1 MIASNILHIRPR
13 SFVSWF
19 NIFILFLLITTSMG
33 SAQIKGTI
41 KGKVT
46 DASSNESLPSVNVS
60 IKGTYYGSVTDFD
73 GNFTIPNVNPGK
85 YTIVVSLLGYK
96 NVEYTAVAVNGGET
110 ATLNTKL
117 EATVLS
123 LGQEVVIVGDKPLF
137 NIEETQSRR
146 SISTEDIKAAAVQS
160 VKDVVAMQTG
170 VVQQDNEVHIRGGRT
185 YENAYL
191 LDGVSIQ
198 DPLAGSGFGLQLSPG
213 AIQEVEVITGG
224 YNAEYGQ
231 ATSGIVNITT
241 KEGSQNYSGSLSY
254 KRDHFGFNQNSLSN
268 FNTDI
273 VEASLSGPEPITKFI
288 LPSLGITPPGTFS
301 FFGSFYANFKD
312 DYTRWV
318 ETIANGRP
326 IGYEVK
332 GPSQLYSSMFESGKF
347 LDVAGMNIFLAPRRN
362 NNWSWLTK
370 LTWKPTPTLSA

>member
-19 NIFILFLLITTSMG
+19 SIFVLFLLITTSMG
-33 SAQIKGTI
+33 SAQMKGTI

-85 YTIVVSLLGYK
+85 YTVVVSLLGYK

-146 SISTEDIKAAAVQS
+146 SITTEDIKAAAVQS

-198 DPLAGSGFGLQLSPG
+198 DPLAGSGF
-213 AIQEVEVITGG
+213 
-224 YNAEYGQ
+224 
-231 ATSGIVNITT
+231 
-241 KEGSQNYSGSLSY
+241 
-254 KRDHFGFNQNSLSN
+254 
-268 FNTDI
+268 
-273 VEASLSGPEPITKFI
+273 
-288 LPSLGITPPGTFS
+288 
-301 FFGSFYANFKD
+301 
-312 DYTRWV
+312 
-318 ETIANGRP
+318 
-326 IGYEVK
+326 
-332 GPSQLYSSMFESGKF
+332 
-347 LDVAGMNIFLAPRRN
+347 
-362 NNWSWLTK
+362 
-370 LTWKPTPTLSA
+370 